1 MAQAVTLAAL
11 IDLLRTRIP
20 SFSSKGRDGGPSSAF
35 LVIFSECRLWCQPLA
50 PPSAGGSVL
59 SSGCADDTINNKG
72 AAAFP
77 ALGGSP
83 IGRLTFARVFC

>member
-1 MAQAVTLAAL
+1 
-11 IDLLRTRIP
+11 
-20 SFSSKGRDGGPSSAF
+20 
-35 LVIFSECRLWCQPLA
+35 
-50 PPSAGGSVL
+50 L